1 MKFLVDAQLPVRLA
15 KFLQASGYDTLHTR
29 DLPQQNATSDTAIN
43 DISVEQGRVVITT
56 KDADFVDSFFTVQK
70 PLKLLLF
77 STGNIRN
84 SELEEIF
91 KNNLSTLVELL
102 QNNDYVEINRQATIV
117 HQ

>member
-15 KFLQASGYDTLHTR
+15 RFLQANGYDTLHTR

-43 DISVEQGRVVITT
+43 DISIEQGRVVIT
-56 KDADFVDSFFTVQK
+56 KDADLVDSFFTIQK
-70 PLKLLLF
+70 PSKLLLV

-91 KNNLSTLVELL
+91 KNNLSALVNLL
-102 QNNDYVEINRQATIV
+102 QNNDYIEINCEEIIV

>member
-15 KFLQASGYDTLHTR
+15 RFLQENGYDTLHTR
-29 DLPQQNATSDTAIN
+29 DLPQQNATLDTVIN
-43 DISVEQGRVVITT
+43 DISIEQGRVVIT
-56 KDADFVDSFFTVQK
+56 KDADFLDSFFTIQK
-70 PLKLLLF
+70 PSKLLLV

-91 KNNLSTLVELL
+91 KNNLSTLINLL
-102 QNNDYVEINRQATIV
+102 QNNDYIEINREQIIV

>member
-15 KFLQASGYDTLHTR
+15 RFLQASGYDTLHTR
-29 DLPQQNATSDTAIN
+29 DLPQQNATSDSAIN
-43 DISVEQGRVVITT
+43 DISIEQRRVVIT

-70 PLKLLLF
+70 PSKLLLV
-77 STGNIRN
+77 STINIRN

-91 KNNLSTLVELL
+91 KNNLSVLVSLL
-102 QNNDYVEINRQATIV
+102 QNNDYVEINRQEVIV